1 VFALGRASQART
13 ARASRSRRATG
24 LLCRGGPPLPRRL
37 VTLSK
42 QAVYAAA
49 VALCHLRTVLK
60 NACVARHESVPAA
73 ALLAATRALAAE
85 ARRLAGAPLV
95 HDLAAAAPALL
106 AAAMSGAPAAPQPP
120 AAPGTSAAQPA
131 ARPAF
136 QAGSGA
142 AACTAGAAAA
152 ADARPGR
159 GDRGRE
165 GGGRG
170 RQHGPSPEQ
179 AAAESRRL
187 LARPHRPPKSCAT
200 CLPRYGMSCPAWP
213 RRRPPYPHAGPG
225 ARCWQA
231 DAGGCGAGA
240 QARQRD
246 WQQDRRTAAMRAARG
261 KLPAAAHAAAVEDA
275 VAQNRV
281 LVLSGATGCGKS
293 TQARAARRPGPSAA
307 NP

>member
-152 ADARPGR
+152 PPARPRR
-159 GDRGRE
+159 GARSR
-165 GGGRG
+165 
-170 RQHGPSPEQ
+170 
-179 AAAESRRL
+179 AA
-187 LARPHRPPKSCAT
+187 PP
-200 CLPRYGMSCPAWP
+200 PA
-213 RRRPPYPHAGPG
+213 RRRPPP
-225 ARCWQA
+225 
-231 DAGGCGAGA
+231 
-240 QARQRD
+240 
-246 WQQDRRTAAMRAARG
+246 RRRRAARAWG
-261 KLPAAAHAAAVEDA
+261 PRPRGRRAWAAAWAI
-275 VAQNRV
+275 
-281 LVLSGATGCGKS
+281 
-293 TQARAARRPGPSAA
+293 ARAGRCGEPALAGAAPPPAQVLRDLPPEVWHVMSSMASAA
-307 NP
+307 PAISACWPGGALLAG